1 MDSKDLDVKM
11 KIRRIINTPGTSDRT
26 IIGNIQGDRG
36 VGKLMNTLNQKL
48 EEEAKNEEGI
58 TTIKLINPVK
68 VTNPNV
74 TIYDVS
80 NSDFIENLIDYGKL
94 AYIECDNKKIKVN
107 SIRPGCLYSEI
118 KCTVNDNCFDN
129 IYSTFT
135 NLLTELTLSTTI
147 YINPRNNYSR
157 LVDIYLTE
165 EELDAVYE
173 ELSEKDKIVA
183 IKNIEKH
190 PLLTNEYCMSSGI
203 YQIPE
208 NFETLSD
215 ADGNITAISAD
226 LYSILDPVKILGEC
240 PPTLILDI
248 GNKFGINSKIV
259 LEGSTV
265 YTSPRKIIFKPIYM
279 SDSILYPVMTYTG
292 ETDGMD
298 STGNYIYKWSLKA
311 TVKAYN

>member
-11 KIRRIINTPGTSDRT
+11 KIRRIINTPGISDRT
-26 IIGNIQGDRG
+26 IIGKIQGDKG
-36 VGKLMNTLNQKL
+36 VGKLINTLNQKL
-48 EEEAKNEEGI
+48 EEEVKDEEKI
-58 TTIKLINPVK
+58 TTIKLVNPVK

-80 NSDFIENLIDYGKL
+80 NSDFIDNLIDYGKL

-118 KCTVNDNCFDN
+118 KCTVNDDCFDN

-147 YINPRNNYSR
+147 FVNPRDNYSR

-165 EELDAVYE
+165 KELDAIYE
-173 ELSEKDKIVA
+173 ELNEKDKIVA

-203 YQIPE
+203 YQI
-208 NFETLSD
+208 FED
-215 ADGNITAISAD
+215 VEISKDRMSAVI
-226 LYSILDPVKILGEC
+226 YSLLDPEKIVGKC
-240 PPTLILDI
+240 PPTLILD
-248 GNKFGINSKIV
+248 GSKLGIDSNLV

-265 YTSPRKIIFKPIYM
+265 SSSPRKIIFKPIYT
-279 SDSILYPVMTYTG
+279 SNNIYYPVMTYIEVDEG
-292 ETDGMD
+292 TDD
-298 STGNYIYKWSLKA
+298 VYKWSLEI
-311 TVKAYN
+311 TIKAYS